1 MTYPRPTFRPRWLS
15 IFMVDAMKKVMLN
28 LCLVSSVLM
37 LGGCATW
44 PSTPG
49 FVEVVDQ
56 QKIELVEKWAR
67 TNNTQVIWISTPMRK
82 VPVAAGT

>member
-1 MTYPRPTFRPRWLS
+1 
-15 IFMVDAMKKVMLN
+15 MKKAMLN
-28 LCLVSSVLM
+28 LCLASNALV

-49 FVEVVDQ
+49 YVDVVDQ

-67 TNNTQVIWISTPMRK
+67 SNNTQVIWLNTPTRK
-82 VPVAAGT
+82 VPAATGT

>member
-1 MTYPRPTFRPRWLS
+1 
-15 IFMVDAMKKVMLN
+15 MKKVMLN
-28 LCLVSSVLM
+28 MCLASSALM

-49 FVEVVDQ
+49 YVEVVDQ

-67 TNNTQVIWISTPMRK
+67 TNNTQVIWLTTPMRK
-82 VPVAAGT
+82 VAVAAGT

>member
-1 MTYPRPTFRPRWLS
+1 
-15 IFMVDAMKKVMLN
+15 MKKAIRN
-28 LCLVSSVLM
+28 LFLASSALM

-49 FVEVVDQ
+49 YVEVVDQ

-67 TNNTQVIWISTPMRK
+67 TNNTQVIWLNTPTRK
-82 VPVAAGT
+82 VPAATGT